1 MQSFS
6 PREMDI
12 RFFEK
17 GNTLHKDEV
26 EMKKA
31 MFSLFMGDDFGF
43 KELEDINL
51 PSYGCIEPVPVG

>member
-1 MQSFS
+1 
-6 PREMDI
+6 MDI

-31 MFSLFMGDDFGF
+31 MFSLFMGDDSSFLVQRYKYCAG
-43 KELEDINL
+43 
-51 PSYGCIEPVPVG
+51 